1 MINPFLSR
9 SVLINDQNV
18 NYPLSPPDSVQVIST
33 RLYAFNALEQNTCSN
48 YILEEN
54 SNISKNISFSEQHL
68 NSPVFQSLCF
78 DDKNLDIKDYQVN
91 IENIPLFFKVKQKHE
106 NTFFSSFSS
115 IQEHY
120 KSDPS
125 IKINSPLPIAVRHI
139 DSTGKL
145 YIERPPFKANVT
157 FKGSKASSR
166 QEYKELSVWVPW
178 SITVLDPKR
187 LNSEIKIYFSHKSLE
202 SQDDL
207 YVPCAFPNTYSHGAI
222 CFSSSLS
229 DLQFEQSEFLD
240 YRYIY
245 SMIINEYF
253 SGGWNLDIYPI
264 NFLSYLNGY
273 NKSSIINQ
281 IKYPTYEFL
290 SELFEPSKAK
300 QYYINYSRIGAGY
313 TQESSIYAMDVM
325 SSLTLEQ
332 TLQFYQ
338 ELLREPEKLPTQSQR
353 FVKKFREISDT
364 EDMFS
369 ASSNL
374 SYNSLYTSNERQYYN
389 YCDHPVSAN
398 FHLNSNNAYVCLTYT
413 TIKSIIEN
421 EETYL
426 KFYSDLTAELMNVKQ
441 QSTLIYYDVD
451 DGISVYDKP
460 FDTGLIY
467 HIQAQYI
474 NDNFDTVVSPIE
486 SDSLSI

>member
-18 NYPLSPPDSVQVIST
+18 SYPLSPPNSVQVVST
-33 RLYAFNALEQNTCSN
+33 RVYPFNGLEQNVCYN
-48 YILEEN
+48 HILEEDLN
-54 SNISKNISFSEQHL
+54 TSNNIPFNQLHL
-68 NSPVFQSLCF
+68 SSPVFQSLCF
-78 DDKNLDIKDYQVN
+78 DDKNLDIKDYQLNV
-91 IENIPLFFKVKQKHE
+91 ENLPLFFKVKQKGE
-106 NTFFSSFSS
+106 NTYFSSFSS
-115 IQEHY
+115 IEEHY
-120 KSDPS
+120 KSNQDT
-125 IKINSPLPIAVRHI
+125 KINSPLPIAVRHI

-166 QEYKELSVWVPW
+166 QEHKEFSVWVPW
-178 SITVLDPKR
+178 SITVLDPQR
-187 LNSEIKIYFSHKSLE
+187 LNGEIKIYFSHKSLE

-229 DLQFEQSEFLD
+229 DLQFEQFQFPD

-264 NFLSYLNGY
+264 NFLSYLDNY
-273 NKSSIINQ
+273 NKDSIASQ

-300 QYYINYSRIGAGY
+300 QYYINYSRLGVGY
-313 TQESSIYAMDVM
+313 NLESSIYAMDIM

-338 ELLREPEKLPTQSQR
+338 ELLKESKNLPTQSKR
-353 FVKKFREISDT
+353 FIKEFREISDT
-364 EDMFS
+364 ENMFS
-369 ASSNL
+369 TSHT
-374 SYNSLYTSNERQYYN
+374 SYNSLYSSNERQYYT
-389 YCDHPVSAN
+389 YSDHPVSAN
-398 FHLNSNNAYVCLTYT
+398 FHLNTSNVYVCLTYS

-426 KFYSDLTAELMNVKQ
+426 NFYSNLTAELMNPKQ
-441 QSTLIYYDVD
+441 QSTLIHYDSD
-451 DGISVYDKP
+451 NGISVYDKP

-467 HIQAQYI
+467 QIQAQYI
-474 NDNFDTVVSPIE
+474 NDNFNTVVSPIE